1 MEEYQD
7 FMQQSVRIVT
17 VGRLTDENNYNVGN
31 SLQLEGILDKE
42 TDRQVF
48 LKDMHTFQRSNNQ
61 FKIETPYGAV
71 SKDKIISLYLTPT
84 KKQE

>member
-7 FMQQSVRIVT
+7 FMQQSVRVVT
-17 VGRLTDENNYNVGN
+17 VGRLTDENHYNVGN

-48 LKDMHTFQRSNNQ
+48 LKDMHTFQKSNSQ
-61 FKIETPYGAV
+61 FEIETPYGAV
-71 SKDKIISLYLTPT
+71 SKNKIISLYLTPT
-84 KKQE
+84 EKQE